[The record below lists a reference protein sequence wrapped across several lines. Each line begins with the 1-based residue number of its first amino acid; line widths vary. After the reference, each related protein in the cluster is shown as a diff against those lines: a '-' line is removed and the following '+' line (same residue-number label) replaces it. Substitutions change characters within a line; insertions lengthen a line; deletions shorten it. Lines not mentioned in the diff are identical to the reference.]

1 MEQDE
6 KILTLHPEG
15 KKGVNISRKKY
26 DAMKEV
32 VLHILEERREVA
44 WREMIPLVKTEIG
57 PDFEGSVPWYFESV
71 KLDLQAKGEIKVE
84 NIKGLQYLYPL
95 S

>member
-1 MEQDE
+1 MDKDE

-26 DAMKEV
+26 DAMREA

-44 WREMIPLVKTEIG
+44 WKEMVPLVKKEIG
-57 PDFEGSVPWYFESV
+57 PDFDGSVPWYFESV
-71 KLDLQAKGEIKVE
+71 KLDLHAKGEIKVE
-84 NIKGLQYLYPL
+84 KVNGLQYLYPL
-95 S
+95 G